1 MLHRC
6 PVAGFV
12 PYQAFTGCVA
22 MLLWVVSV
30 KLVVEIA
37 LLALLGRWVLKA
49 WLGRLAANRGHDNA
63 FLWVLEVLARP
74 ALLLARWLTPRRIP
88 EQALPVAAFALL
100 AGLWVAATLWK
111 ISLCLEAGMT
121 ACR

>member
-1 MLHRC
+1 
-6 PVAGFV
+6 
-12 PYQAFTGCVA
+12 